1 MLPGKPEMENYISG
15 TESIIHHFLKFDK
28 RAKSSLNNNVSYSQP
43 NTIVKGT
50 VIVISSESPFK
61 EDNVRFT
68 TVPLKPQ
75 SDRKC
80 GRYSRFLTWKV
91 FISLKVW
98 RFVVT
103 LNKTHTTSLSGCI
116 MSKSFLVVYWIR
128 SYLYA
133 SKHT

>member
-80 GRYSRFLTWKV
+80 GRYSRFLT
-91 FISLKVW
+91 
-98 RFVVT
+98 
-103 LNKTHTTSLSGCI
+103 
-116 MSKSFLVVYWIR
+116 
-128 SYLYA
+128 
-133 SKHT
+133 